1 MKISIDPPDYMK
13 EHYRKE
19 KMNVFHRID
28 QRLGIESGSMMNN
41 KKMTDRFAVI
51 RNLIHSFQ
59 I

>member
-1 MKISIDPPDYMK
+1 MK